1 MFRGS
6 KGHDLLLE
14 AFDRLR
20 GQFPEARL
28 LLVGDGIRRPWV
40 ESLARARGLN
50 GWVTFTGFREDVP
63 DLLGAMDC
71 FALASTRTE
80 GVPQSLLQA
89 MAAGVPVVASAV
101 GGIPE
106 AIEDGATGLLVPP
119 GDPGALAAALGSV
132 LKDPESAHRRAAAGR
147 ALVAA
152 RFSRERLMGRL
163 TALYGE
169 LIAR

>member
-1 MFRGS
+1 
-6 KGHDLLLE
+6 
-14 AFDRLR
+14 
-20 GQFPEARL
+20 
-28 LLVGDGIRRPWV
+28 
-40 ESLARARGLN
+40 
-50 GWVTFTGFREDVP
+50 
-63 DLLGAMDC
+63 AMDC

-119 GDPGALAAALGSV
+119 GDPAALAAALGSV
-132 LKDPESAHRRAAAGR
+132 LKDPEAARRRAAAGR

-152 RFSRERLMGRL
+152 RFSRERMMGRL